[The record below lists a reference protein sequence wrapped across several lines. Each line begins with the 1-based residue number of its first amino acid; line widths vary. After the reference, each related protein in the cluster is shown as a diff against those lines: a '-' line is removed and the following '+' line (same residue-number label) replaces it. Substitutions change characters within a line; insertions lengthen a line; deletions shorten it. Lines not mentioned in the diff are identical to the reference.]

1 MIRAMPMLE
10 TRMKLTRL
18 PEDFEQ
24 DPDLGAVAITRRGK
38 PILAVMPW
46 ELYEATMKCL
56 NILDMLLEHADLMV
70 ALHEIL
76 KEVEVKALMSTE
88 LFDELLNEHLE

>member
-38 PILAVMPW
+38 PVLAVMPW

-56 NILDMLLEHADLMV
+56 NILDMLLDHADLMA
-70 ALHEIL
+70 ALYEIL
-76 KEVEVKALMSTE
+76 KGVEVRALMSTE
-88 LFDELLNEHLE
+88 LFYELLNEHLE